1 MVTSPSHRHRDEAE
15 NRKRQGEEEEEGK
28 QNLAG
33 ASRAL
38 TAYGGG
44 SVPGIGGRR
53 AVAIPLTAMG
63 QATRAVS
70 ANW

>member
-1 MVTSPSHRHRDEAE
+1 MGKGREK
-15 NRKRQGEEEEEGK
+15 RKRKEIK
-28 QNLAG
+28 TWLAP
-33 ASRAL
+33 SRAL